1 MAGMERS
8 QNCSEMLSF
17 GSTYGI
23 SGTVKNYFKFLCY
36 LLTYLAKF
44 RVEGA
49 NFTAH

>member
-23 SGTVKNYFKFLCY
+23 SGTVTNYFKLISMLF
-36 LLTYLAKF
+36 ADSS
-44 RVEGA
+44 GQI
-49 NFTAH
+49 